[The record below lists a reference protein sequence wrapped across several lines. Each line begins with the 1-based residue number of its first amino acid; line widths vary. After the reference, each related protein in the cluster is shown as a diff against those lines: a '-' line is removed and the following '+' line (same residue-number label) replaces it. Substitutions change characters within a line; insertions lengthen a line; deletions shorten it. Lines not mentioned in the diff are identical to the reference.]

1 MIGLMK
7 FDSNT
12 HDLYK
17 KEILCHAKL
26 AKQCNVQASKEPE
39 TKMS

>member
-17 KEILCHAKL
+17 KEILCNAKL
-26 AKQCNVQASKEPE
+26 AVRASKEPE